1 MSAVKIREVR
11 SFLTPAG
18 KQGVAASMY
27 AKGTSFIGA
36 AILVQGQSASEH
48 SDYVVLHLLCQGL
61 EVLLK
66 GLLLHKDYDRYRPR
80 LGARDLGH
88 NIFDIAEETLK
99 EYGLNPM
106 TADLQT
112 ELRELDKLY
121 RDHWLRY
128 GSTLDILV
136 DPRTI
141 ARDRVLR
148 RLSAAVRLTQRRSR
162 TEAGNAPAA
171 GSVRP

>member
-1 MSAVKIREVR
+1 MPAKKQKRLAR
-11 SFLTPAG
+11 SFLTDAG
-18 KQGVAASMY
+18 KRGVAASMY

-36 AILVQGQSASEH
+36 AILVRGQSASEH

-61 EVLLK
+61 EVLMK
-66 GLLLHKDYDRYRPR
+66 GLLLHKDYDRYRAR
-80 LGARDLGH
+80 LGAHDLGH
-88 NIFDIAEETLK
+88 NILDVTEEALR

-106 TADLQT
+106 RDNLKT

-141 ARDRVLR
+141 QRDRVLH
-148 RLSAAVRLTQRRSR
+148 RLRAAIRLASR
-162 TEAGNAPAA
+162 LPCSQV
-171 GSVRP
+171 SVIR